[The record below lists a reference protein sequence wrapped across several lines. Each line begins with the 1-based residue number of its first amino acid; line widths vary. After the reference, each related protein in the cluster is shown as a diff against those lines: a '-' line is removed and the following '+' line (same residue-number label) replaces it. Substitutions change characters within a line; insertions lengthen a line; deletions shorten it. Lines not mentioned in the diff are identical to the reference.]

1 MSFVF
6 YFTSTS
12 TKPCSYEFIVLSPI
26 DILLVRSYHLDEA
39 TEEATVLFP
48 PGWEKHHKMDQR
60 ASTGVGAMLAKE
72 RSAASP
78 SLGAAGRAG
87 TVLGGVKYRAL
98 SNAPPLIEL
107 DHQSLAPVNAA
118 HTTSTSV
125 PASHPHDPAL
135 PLRSY
140 RAVPTEV
147 LWLSKMPLVSPKST
161 PTSGAS
167 VPTAP
172 SYLNGQSLLQ
182 S

>member
-12 TKPCSYEFIVLSPI
+12 TKPCSYEFIILSPI

-48 PGWEKHHKMDQR
+48 PGWEKHHKTDQG
-60 ASTGVGAMLAKE
+60 ASTGVGTMLAKE

-87 TVLGGVKYRAL
+87 TVLGVKYRAL

-147 LWLSKMPLVSPKST
+147 LWLSKMLLVSPQST
-161 PTSGAS
+161 PTTGAS